1 MIGIHPHGQSNISGY
16 MRYVVHVGM
25 VALGGWP
32 TALFT
37 ASEAQRRIVM
47 QEKSIDQS
55 STYSM
60 IDQHNLVGPDIAQP
74 VDKPVSFPHGRWG
87 PD

>member
-1 MIGIHPHGQSNISGY
+1 MIGIHPHGHSDTSGY